1 MNYKNFP
8 GENMTTQSEKQTFI
22 FTAPDD
28 TQIHCHR
35 WPVDKPTAI
44 VQLVHGGAEHAGRYH
59 ALALAL
65 NKRGYTVYAEDH
77 RGHGRTGEINTK
89 LGDMGEANAFERVCD
104 DVLAL
109 ARRAVTENPGVP
121 LVIIGHSLG
130 SLITQRILLQH
141 SHEYAAAVLSG
152 SPDILGIAAA
162 AELVHAE
169 VARLGRDQVSEAL
182 ETATVENFASA
193 VENAQTPF
201 DWLSRD
207 RQQVQ
212 LYADDPWCGY
222 ALCTGVWQDLIAAM
236 LVTTE
241 TSAVA
246 ATLRRD
252 LPVYIL
258 SGSDDPVHAG
268 WRAIDRLAD
277 NYRDC
282 GLRDITVKNYPGGR
296 HEMFNETNRDEVV
309 DELLT
314 WLDSKLS

>member
-1 MNYKNFP
+1 
-8 GENMTTQSEKQTFI
+8 MTTQAEKQTFI

-28 TQIHCHR
+28 TQIYCHR
-35 WPVDKPTAI
+35 WPVEKPTAI
-44 VQLVHGGAEHAGRYH
+44 VQIVHCGAEHAGRYH
-59 ALALAL
+59 ALAQSL
-65 NKRGYTVYAEDH
+65 NKQGYAVYAEDH

-89 LGDMGEANAFERVCD
+89 LGDMGEANAFERACD

-109 ARRAVTENPGVP
+109 GRRAKTEYPDIP
-121 LVIIGHSLG
+121 LAIIGHSLG

-141 SHEYAAAVLSG
+141 SDEYTAAVLSG
-152 SPDILGIAAA
+152 SPDILGIAAG

-169 VARLGRDQVSEAL
+169 VDRLGRDQVSDVLEA
-182 ETATVENFASA
+182 ATVENFANA
-193 VENAQTPF
+193 VPDAQTPF

-258 SGSDDPVHAG
+258 SGSEDPVHAG
-268 WRAIDRLAD
+268 WSAIERLAG

-282 GLRDITVKNYPGGR
+282 GLQDITVKNYPGGR

-309 DELLT
+309 DELLA

>member
-1 MNYKNFP
+1 
-8 GENMTTQSEKQTFI
+8 MTTQAEKQTFI

-28 TQIHCHR
+28 TQIYCHR
-35 WPVDKPTAI
+35 WPVEKPTAV
-44 VQLVHGGAEHAGRYH
+44 VQIVHGGAEHAGRYH
-59 ALALAL
+59 ALARAL
-65 NKRGYTVYAEDH
+65 NEQGYAVYAEDH

-109 ARRAVTENPGVP
+109 GRRASVENPNVP

-141 SHEYAAAVLSG
+141 SDKYQAAVLSG
-152 SPDILGIAAA
+152 SPDILGIAAGA
-162 AELVHAE
+162 DLVHAE
-169 VARLGRDQVSEAL
+169 VDRLGRDQVSDVL
-182 ETATVENFASA
+182 EEATVDNFANA
-193 VENAQTPF
+193 VPDAETPF

-241 TSAVA
+241 VSAVA

-258 SGSDDPVHAG
+258 SGSDDPVHAD
-268 WRAIDRLAD
+268 WSAIERLAG

-282 GLRDITVKNYPGGR
+282 GLLDITVKNYPGGR
-296 HEMFNETNRDEVV
+296 HEMFNEINRDVV
-309 DELLT
+309 VAELLD
-314 WLDSKLS
+314 WLDSKLP

>member
-1 MNYKNFP
+1 
-8 GENMTTQSEKQTFI
+8 MTNQAEKQTFI

-35 WPVDKPTAI
+35 WPVEKPSAI
-44 VQLVHGGAEHAGRYH
+44 VQIVHGGAEHAGRYNS
-59 ALALAL
+59 LARAL
-65 NKRGYTVYAEDH
+65 NRQGYTVYAEDH

-104 DVLAL
+104 DVLSL
-109 ARRAVTENPGVP
+109 GRRATTENPGVP

-141 SHEYAAAVLSG
+141 SEEYAAAVLSG
-152 SPDILGIAAA
+152 SPDIMGIAEG

-169 VARLGRDQVSEAL
+169 VNRVGRDQVSEVLDA
-182 ETATVENFASA
+182 ATVENFAAAIPDAES
-193 VENAQTPF
+193 PY

-207 RQQVQ
+207 REQVK

-241 TSAVA
+241 VSAVA
-246 ATLRRD
+246 AALRKD
-252 LPVYIL
+252 LPIYIL
-258 SGSDDPVHAG
+258 SGSDDPVHAD
-268 WRAIDRLAD
+268 WTAIDRLAA

-282 GLRDITVKNYPGGR
+282 GVQDITIKNYNGGR
-296 HEMFNETNRDEVV
+296 HEMFNEVNRDEVIA
-309 DELLT
+309 ELLD
-314 WLDSKLS
+314 WLVNTLS

>member
-1 MNYKNFP
+1 
-8 GENMTTQSEKQTFI
+8 MTTQADKQTFI

-28 TQIHCHR
+28 TQIYCHR
-35 WPVDKPTAI
+35 WPVDKPNAI
-44 VQLVHGGAEHAGRYH
+44 VQIVHGGAEHAGRYH
-59 ALALAL
+59 ALARAL
-65 NKRGYTVYAEDH
+65 NEQGYAVYAEDH

-89 LGDMGEANAFERVCD
+89 LGDMGQANAFERVCD

-109 ARRAVTENPGVP
+109 GQRAKTENPGIP

-141 SHEYAAAVLSG
+141 SEDYTAAVLSG
-152 SPDILGIAAA
+152 SPDILGIAAG

-169 VARLGRDQVSEAL
+169 VDRLGRDQVSEVL
-182 ETATVENFASA
+182 EAATVENFANA
-193 VENAQTPF
+193 VPDARTPF

-207 RQQVQ
+207 RHQVQ

-241 TSAVA
+241 VSAVA

-252 LPVYIL
+252 LPVYIV
-258 SGSDDPVHAG
+258 SGSDDPVHAD
-268 WRAIDRLAD
+268 WSAIERLAG

-282 GLRDITVKNYPGGR
+282 GLQDVTVKNYPGGR

-309 DELLT
+309 AQLLD

>member
-1 MNYKNFP
+1 
-8 GENMTTQSEKQTFI
+8 MTNQAEKQTFI

-35 WPVDKPTAI
+35 WPVEKPSAI
-44 VQLVHGGAEHAGRYH
+44 VQIVHGGAEHAGRYNS
-59 ALALAL
+59 LARAL
-65 NKRGYTVYAEDH
+65 NRQGYTVYAEDH

-104 DVLAL
+104 DVLSL
-109 ARRAVTENPGVP
+109 GRRATTENPGVP

-141 SHEYAAAVLSG
+141 SEEYAAAVLSG
-152 SPDILGIAAA
+152 SPDIMGIAEG

-169 VARLGRDQVSEAL
+169 VDRVGRDQVSEVLDA
-182 ETATVENFASA
+182 ATVENFAAAIPDAES
-193 VENAQTPF
+193 PY

-207 RQQVQ
+207 REQVK

-241 TSAVA
+241 VSAVA
-246 ATLRRD
+246 AALRKD
-252 LPVYIL
+252 LPIYIL
-258 SGSDDPVHAG
+258 SGSDDPVHAD
-268 WRAIDRLAD
+268 WTAIDRLAA

-282 GLRDITVKNYPGGR
+282 GVQDITIKNYNGGR
-296 HEMFNETNRDEVV
+296 HEMFNEVNRDEVIA
-309 DELLT
+309 ELLD
-314 WLDSKLS
+314 WLVNTLS

>member
-1 MNYKNFP
+1 
-8 GENMTTQSEKQTFI
+8 MTNQAEKQTFI

-35 WPVDKPTAI
+35 WPVEKPSAI
-44 VQLVHGGAEHAGRYH
+44 VQIVHGGAEHAGRYNS
-59 ALALAL
+59 LARAL
-65 NKRGYTVYAEDH
+65 NRQGYTVYAEDH

-104 DVLAL
+104 DVLSL
-109 ARRAVTENPGVP
+109 GRRATTENPGVP

-141 SHEYAAAVLSG
+141 SEEYAAAVLSG
-152 SPDILGIAAA
+152 SPDIMGIAAG

-169 VARLGRDQVSEAL
+169 VDRVGRDQVSEVLDA
-182 ETATVENFASA
+182 ATVENFAAAIPDAES
-193 VENAQTPF
+193 PY

-207 RQQVQ
+207 REQVK

-222 ALCTGVWQDLIAAM
+222 ALCTGVWQDLIADM

-241 TSAVA
+241 VSAVA
-246 ATLRRD
+246 AALRKD
-252 LPVYIL
+252 LPIYIL
-258 SGSDDPVHAG
+258 SGSDDPVHAD
-268 WRAIDRLAD
+268 WTAIDRLAA

-282 GLRDITVKNYPGGR
+282 GVQDITIKNYNGGR
-296 HEMFNETNRDEVV
+296 HEMFNEVNRDEVIA
-309 DELLT
+309 ELLD
-314 WLDSKLS
+314 WLVNTLS

>member
-1 MNYKNFP
+1 
-8 GENMTTQSEKQTFI
+8 MTTQAEKQTFI

-28 TQIHCHR
+28 TQIYCHR
-35 WPVDKPTAI
+35 WPVETPSAI
-44 VQLVHGGAEHAGRYH
+44 VQIVHGGAEHGGRYEN
-59 ALALAL
+59 LARAL
-65 NKRGYTVYAEDH
+65 NAQGYAVYAEDH

-109 ARRAVTENPGVP
+109 GRRARTENPGVP
-121 LVIIGHSLG
+121 LAIIGHSLG

-141 SHEYAAAVLSG
+141 SEEYSAAVLSG
-152 SPDILGIAAA
+152 SPDILAIAAG

-169 VARLGRDQVSEAL
+169 VDRVGRDQVSEVL
-182 ETATVENFASA
+182 ESATVENFAAA
-193 VENAQTPF
+193 VPDARTAY

-207 RQQVQ
+207 PEQVQ
-212 LYADDPWCGY
+212 LYANDPWCGY

-241 TSAVA
+241 ASAVA

-252 LPVYIL
+252 LPIYVL
-258 SGSDDPVHAG
+258 SGSDDPVHG
-268 WRAIDRLAD
+268 NWSAIERLEG
-277 NYRDC
+277 NYRNC
-282 GLRDITVKNYPGGR
+282 GLSDLTVKSYAGGR

-309 DELLT
+309 AGLLD
-314 WLDSKLS
+314 WLGSRLS

>member
-1 MNYKNFP
+1 
-8 GENMTTQSEKQTFI
+8 MTNQAEKQTFI

-35 WPVDKPTAI
+35 WPVEKPSAI
-44 VQLVHGGAEHAGRYH
+44 VQIVHGGAEHAGRYNGV
-59 ALALAL
+59 AQAL
-65 NKRGYTVYAEDH
+65 NEQGYTVYAEDH

-104 DVLAL
+104 DVLSL
-109 ARRAVTENPGVP
+109 GRRATTENPGVP

-141 SHEYAAAVLSG
+141 SEEYAAAVLSG
-152 SPDILGIAAA
+152 SPDIMGIAAG

-169 VARLGRDQVSEAL
+169 VDRVGRDQVSEVLDA
-182 ETATVENFASA
+182 ATVENFAAAIPDAES
-193 VENAQTPF
+193 PY

-207 RQQVQ
+207 REQVK

-241 TSAVA
+241 VSAVA
-246 ATLRRD
+246 AALRKD
-252 LPVYIL
+252 LPIYIL
-258 SGSDDPVHAG
+258 SGSDDPVHAD
-268 WRAIDRLAD
+268 WTAIDRLAA

-282 GLRDITVKNYPGGR
+282 GVQDITIKNYNGGR
-296 HEMFNETNRDEVV
+296 HEMFNEVNRDEVIA
-309 DELLT
+309 ELLD
-314 WLDSKLS
+314 WLGNTLS

>member
-1 MNYKNFP
+1 
-8 GENMTTQSEKQTFI
+8 MTTQAEKQTFI

-28 TQIHCHR
+28 TQIYCHR
-35 WPVDKPTAI
+35 WPVEKPRAI
-44 VQLVHGGAEHAGRYH
+44 VQIVHGGAEHAGRYNGLAQ
-59 ALALAL
+59 AL
-65 NKRGYTVYAEDH
+65 KEQGYAVYAEDH

-104 DVLAL
+104 DVLSL
-109 ARRAVTENPGVP
+109 GRRATTENPGVP

-141 SHEYAAAVLSG
+141 SEEFAAAVLSG
-152 SPDILGIAAA
+152 SPDITGIAAG

-169 VARLGRDQVSEAL
+169 VDRVGRDQVSEVLDA
-182 ETATVENFASA
+182 ATVENFAAAIPDAES
-193 VENAQTPF
+193 PY

-207 RQQVQ
+207 REQVK

-241 TSAVA
+241 VSAVA
-246 ATLRRD
+246 AALRKD
-252 LPVYIL
+252 LPIYIL
-258 SGSDDPVHAG
+258 SGSDDPVHAE
-268 WRAIDRLAD
+268 WTAIDRLAD

-282 GLRDITVKNYPGGR
+282 GVQNITVKNYTGGR
-296 HEMFNETNRDEVV
+296 HEMFNEVNRDEVIA
-309 DELLT
+309 ELLD
-314 WLDSKLS
+314 WLGNTLS

>member
-1 MNYKNFP
+1 
-8 GENMTTQSEKQTFI
+8 MTTQAEKQTFI

-28 TQIHCHR
+28 TQIYCHR
-35 WPVDKPTAI
+35 WPVEKPSAI
-44 VQLVHGGAEHAGRYH
+44 VQIVHGGAEHAGRYH
-59 ALALAL
+59 ALAQAL
-65 NKRGYTVYAEDH
+65 NQQGYAVYAEDH

-109 ARRAVTENPGVP
+109 GRRAKNENPNVP

-141 SHEYAAAVLSG
+141 SDEYTAAVLSG
-152 SPDILGIAAA
+152 SPDILGIAAG

-169 VARLGRDQVSEAL
+169 VDRLGRDQVSEVL
-182 ETATVENFASA
+182 EAATVENFANA
-193 VENAQTPF
+193 VPDAQTPF

-241 TSAVA
+241 VSAVA

-252 LPVYIL
+252 LPVYIV
-258 SGSDDPVHAG
+258 SGSDDPVHAE
-268 WRAIDRLAD
+268 WSAIERLAG

-282 GLRDITVKNYPGGR
+282 GLQDVTVKSYPGGR

-309 DELLT
+309 TQLLE
-314 WLDSKLS
+314 WLGNKLS